1 MYAHVVGKI
10 VALPSELHSQCARSF
25 PSFSG
30 RRVETCS
37 YMTMHPII
45 FKSTCPYPI
54 ELRGHYPGGES
65 NSLLPFIRRRA
76 ADQLP
81 GLVASRGGELNTL

>member
-30 RRVETCS
+30 RRVETSRALIWSS
-37 YMTMHPII
+37 YA
-45 FKSTCPYPI
+45 CD
-54 ELRGHYPGGES
+54 HYPGGES
-65 NSLLPFIRRRA
+65 NYLLPFIRRRA